1 MTTGAALSHAA
12 TPVRVKVFVSARG
25 NGFMVDIASWI
36 AEAATLT
43 GRPAQVVTDGL
54 PTDDGSLNLV
64 VAPHEFF
71 ELHDASAADLKRAAA
86 ASVCVCT
93 EQPGTPW
100 FHLSVDACRRGL
112 RTLDISGHGTEALL
126 TLGIDARRLRLG
138 SVPSMTAPRSP
149 VGEREIDVLFMGGLD
164 DRRGA
169 ALATMAPTLYRR
181 HSELRLFRFEKPAVP
196 GSPGLLFGADKYRL
210 LGRAKVLLNVH
221 RDRSMHHADPSHARP
236 YFEWA
241 RMVEA
246 IANGCVVV
254 SEASDD
260 HEPLQ
265 PGVHF
270 IEASVDDM
278 PAAVAGLLDD
288 PERRERIAS
297 AARDAIGGDHS
308 LAAQLGPLLDGLEAE
323 VLPRVAAHVVAG
335 RHRRG
340 LWRYGASKVP
350 PPVRLGAFRPYA
362 PIQVHAKHLALAD
375 NRMLQR
381 LDGAACLLAH
391 GSTQHIERVETPAY
405 PTAVPEVSV
414 VVSLYNY
421 ADVVVD
427 TLDSIVASEDV
438 RFEVIVVED
447 HATDHSREVVRAYL
461 HAHPEV
467 PMVLLAKNANEG
479 LAAARN
485 TGFEAARAPLVM
497 VMDADNMVYPT
508 CLRRLADAL
517 AADPEA
523 GAAYA
528 ILEDFGTQRNVR
540 SALVWDVERLCR
552 ANYIDAQAMLRRS
565 TWQQLGGYRNDDDH
579 VFGWEDWDL
588 WLRLARSG
596 GHATLVPA
604 ILGRYR
610 VQTASM
616 ITLTNLATDDSIA
629 AIHAR
634 YPDLPWPV

>member
-1 MTTGAALSHAA
+1 MTGGEPLSLAA
-12 TPVRVKVFVSARG
+12 TPARVKVFVSARG
-25 NGFMVDIASWI
+25 NGFMIDIASWV
-36 AEAATLT
+36 AEAATST
-43 GRPAQVVTDGL
+43 GRRAEVVTDGL
-54 PTDDGSLNLV
+54 PTDDGALNLV

-71 ELHDASAADLKRAAA
+71 ELHDASPHDLKRAAA

-112 RTLDISGHGTEALL
+112 RTLDISGHGTEALRAL
-126 TLGIDARRLRLG
+126 HIDARRLRLG
-138 SVPSMTAPRSP
+138 SVASMTAPHDE
-149 VGEREIDVLFMGGLD
+149 GHERDIDVLFMGGLD

-169 ALATMAPTLYRR
+169 ALAAMAPTLYRR
-181 HSELRLFRFEKPAVP
+181 RSELRLFRFEKPAVP

-210 LGRAKVLLNVH
+210 LGRSKVLLNVH

-241 RMVEA
+241 RMIEA

-270 IEASVDDM
+270 VEAAVDDM
-278 PAAVAGLLDD
+278 AAAVVGLLDD

-297 AARDAIGGDHS
+297 AAREAIGGERS
-308 LAAQLGPLLDGLEAE
+308 LAAQLGPLLDDLEAE
-323 VLPRVAAHVVAG
+323 VLPRVPAHVASG

-340 LWRYGASKVP
+340 LWRYGASKVQ

-362 PIQVHAKHLALAD
+362 PVQVRAKELALAD
-375 NRMLQR
+375 NRLLQR

-391 GSTQHIERVETPAY
+391 GAEQHIERVETPAY
-405 PTAVPEVSV
+405 VAAQPEVSA

-421 ADVVVD
+421 AEVVVD
-427 TLDSIVASEDV
+427 TLDSIVASEGV

-447 HATDHSREVVRAYL
+447 HATDHSRDVVRAYL
-461 HAHPEV
+461 QAHPEV
-467 PMVLLAKNANEG
+467 PMVLLAKDANEG

-485 TGFEAARAPLVM
+485 SGFEAARAPLVM
-497 VMDADNMVYPT
+497 VMDADNQVYPT

-517 AADPEA
+517 AAEPEA

-565 TWQQLGGYRNDDDH
+565 TWHQLGGYRNDDDH

-596 GHATLVPA
+596 GRATLVPE

-616 ITLTNLATDDSIA
+616 ITLTNLATDESIA
-629 AIHAR
+629 TIHAR
-634 YPDLPWPV
+634 YPDLPWPA

>member
-1 MTTGAALSHAA
+1 MTGIEPLPHAA
-12 TPVRVKVFVSARG
+12 TPARVKVFVSARG
-25 NGFMVDIASWI
+25 NGFMVDIASWV
-36 AEAATLT
+36 AEAATST
-43 GRPAQVVTDGL
+43 GRRAEVVTDGL
-54 PTDDGSLNLV
+54 PTDDGALNLV

-112 RTLDISGHGTEALL
+112 RTLDISGHGTEALQA
-126 TLGIDARRLRLG
+126 LGIDARRLRLG
-138 SVPSMTAPRSP
+138 SVASMTAPSGAADERS
-149 VGEREIDVLFMGGLD
+149 IDVLFMGGLD

-169 ALATMAPTLYRR
+169 ALAAMAPTLYRR
-181 HSELRLFRFEKPAVP
+181 RSELRLFRFEKPAVP

-210 LGRAKVLLNVH
+210 LGRSKVLLNVH

-254 SEASDD
+254 SEVSDD

-270 IEASVDDM
+270 VEASVDAM
-278 PAAVAGLLDD
+278 PTAVVDLLAD
-288 PERRERIAS
+288 PERRERIAT
-297 AARDAIGGDHS
+297 AAREAIGGEHS
-308 LAAQLGPLLDGLEAE
+308 LAAHLGPLLDDLEAE
-323 VLPRVAAHVVAG
+323 VLPRMAAHVATG

-362 PIQVHAKHLALAD
+362 PIQVRAKELALAD
-375 NRMLQR
+375 NRLLQR
-381 LDGAACLLAH
+381 LDGVACLLAH
-391 GSTQHIERVETPAY
+391 GATQHIERVETPAY
-405 PTAVPEVSV
+405 AAADPEVTV

-421 ADVVVD
+421 AEVVVD

-461 HAHPEV
+461 QAHPDV
-467 PMVLLAKNANEG
+467 PMVLLAKDANEG

-497 VMDADNMVYPT
+497 VMDADNQVYPT

-565 TWQQLGGYRNDDDH
+565 MWQQLGGYRSDDDH

-596 GHATLVPA
+596 GHATLVPE

-616 ITLTNLATDDSIA
+616 ITLTNLATDQSIA

-634 YPDLPWPV
+634 YPDLPWPA

>member
-1 MTTGAALSHAA
+1 MTGIEPLPHAA
-12 TPVRVKVFVSARG
+12 TPARVKVFVSARG
-25 NGFMVDIASWI
+25 NGFMVDIASWV
-36 AEAATLT
+36 AEAATAT
-43 GRPAQVVTDGL
+43 GRRAEVVTDGL
-54 PTDDGSLNLV
+54 PTDDGALNLV

-112 RTLDISGHGTEALL
+112 RTLDISGHGTEALQAL
-126 TLGIDARRLRLG
+126 DIDARRLRLG
-138 SVPSMTAPRSP
+138 SVVSMTATHDADD
-149 VGEREIDVLFMGGLD
+149 ERDIDVLFMGGLD

-169 ALATMAPTLYRR
+169 ALAAMAPTLYRR
-181 HSELRLFRFEKPAVP
+181 RSELRLFRFEKPAVP

-210 LGRAKVLLNVH
+210 LGRSKVLLNVH

-270 IEASVDDM
+270 IEATVDAM
-278 PAAVAGLLDD
+278 PAAVVDLLADS
-288 PERRERIAS
+288 ERRERIAS
-297 AARDAIGGDHS
+297 AAREAIGGEHS
-308 LAAQLGPLLDGLEAE
+308 LAAHLGPLLDDLEAE
-323 VLPRVAAHVVAG
+323 VLQRVAGHVATG

-362 PIQVHAKHLALAD
+362 PVQVRAKELALAD
-375 NRMLQR
+375 NRLLQR

-405 PTAVPEVSV
+405 AAADPEVTV

-421 ADVVVD
+421 AEVVVD

-461 HAHPEV
+461 QTHPDV
-467 PMVLLAKNANEG
+467 PMVLLAKDANEG

-497 VMDADNMVYPT
+497 VMDADNQVYPT

-528 ILEDFGTQRNVR
+528 MLEDFGTQRNVR

-565 TWQQLGGYRNDDDH
+565 MWQQLGGYRSDDDH

-596 GHATLVPA
+596 GHATLVPE

-616 ITLTNLATDDSIA
+616 ITLTNLATDQSIA

-634 YPDLPWPV
+634 YPDLPWPA